1 MELSDTGP
9 HPCTRPR
16 PFQMIFANAKFHP
29 TQPFPAANQTTCS
42 APLAR
47 SLSLFP
53 LLGRFLDRSYVVV
66 SIGYTLTHRVARRRT
81 RTDGRTGRDLFG
93 SVSATEERAR
103 GREGAIV
110 RKLVFRSAHAMP
122 TTAAMAEVL
131 RERLSGNDIS
141 PLAALAH
148 AGTRMTC
155 TATSVVAKVTIQGP
169 QDSKA
174 AFITSEPEVA
184 RWKAR

>member
-47 SLSLFP
+47 SLRLFP

-66 SIGYTLTHRVARRRT
+66 SIGYTLTHRMALRRT
-81 RTDGRTGRDLFG
+81 DRERFVRFGVGNRRT
-93 SVSATEERAR
+93 SE
-103 GREGAIV
+103 REGGKG
-110 RKLVFRSAHAMP
+110 R
-122 TTAAMAEVL
+122 
-131 RERLSGNDIS
+131 
-141 PLAALAH
+141 
-148 AGTRMTC
+148 
-155 TATSVVAKVTIQGP
+155 
-169 QDSKA
+169 
-174 AFITSEPEVA
+174 
-184 RWKAR
+184 

>member
-53 LLGRFLDRSYVVV
+53 LLGRFLDRSHVVV
-66 SIGYTLTHRVARRRT
+66 SIGYTLTHPMALRGTDRERFVRFGVGNRRT
-81 RTDGRTGRDLFG
+81 
-93 SVSATEERAR
+93 SE
-103 GREGAIV
+103 REGGKG
-110 RKLVFRSAHAMP
+110 R
-122 TTAAMAEVL
+122 
-131 RERLSGNDIS
+131 
-141 PLAALAH
+141 
-148 AGTRMTC
+148 
-155 TATSVVAKVTIQGP
+155 
-169 QDSKA
+169 
-174 AFITSEPEVA
+174 
-184 RWKAR
+184 